1 MKLIIKYII
10 RGYAKLVTVSYFQ
23 QMLPRAI
30 LLRLRHWQTKGRT
43 GKNIIHQRQL

>member
-23 QMLPRAI
+23 QRFVK
-30 LLRLRHWQTKGRT
+30 R
-43 GKNIIHQRQL
+43 NEEIHQKLLT